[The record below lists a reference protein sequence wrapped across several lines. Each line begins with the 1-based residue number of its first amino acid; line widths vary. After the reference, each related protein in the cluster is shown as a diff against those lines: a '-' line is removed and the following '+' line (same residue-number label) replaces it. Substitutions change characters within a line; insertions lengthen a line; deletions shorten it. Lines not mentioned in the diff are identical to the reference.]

1 MKSVQT
7 SRQVLKK
14 PSDSIEK
21 VIINLFLYLLKILQ
35 RQSIKNVFWNHFEL
49 LLAKV
54 FSHLEKINLISLG
67 INLCKIINLIM
78 FEKRYLI
85 G

>member
-21 VIINLFLYLLKILQ
+21 VIINLFLYLLKIL
-35 RQSIKNVFWNHFEL
+35 
-49 LLAKV
+49 
-54 FSHLEKINLISLG
+54 
-67 INLCKIINLIM
+67 
-78 FEKRYLI
+78 
-85 G
+85 